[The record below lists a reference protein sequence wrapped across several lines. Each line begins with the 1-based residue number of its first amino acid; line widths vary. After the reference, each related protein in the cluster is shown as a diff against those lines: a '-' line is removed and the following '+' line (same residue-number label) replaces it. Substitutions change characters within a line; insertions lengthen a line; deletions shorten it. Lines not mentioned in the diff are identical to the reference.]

1 MSISIYS
8 FFCSKLML
16 SYKVK
21 YIIKVIKFLKIRD
34 ENMKEEIL
42 MNT

>member
-21 YIIKVIKFLKIRD
+21 YVIKVIKFLKIKD
-34 ENMKEEIL
+34 EHMKEEIL
-42 MNT
+42 MNI